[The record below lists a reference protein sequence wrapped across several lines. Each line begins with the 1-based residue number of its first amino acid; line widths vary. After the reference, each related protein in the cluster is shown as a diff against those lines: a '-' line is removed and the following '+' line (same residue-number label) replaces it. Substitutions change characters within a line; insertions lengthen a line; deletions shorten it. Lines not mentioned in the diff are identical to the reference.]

1 MGSGSGLRLGF
12 LASPAIR
19 VAAGRITAALSKR
32 FFGLPAPARLGGI
45 CILNLGGG
53 IRSFGAFA
61 AGRRRVFSRSL
72 FKALSDDNR
81 ISEYA
86 MIDGT
91 IVRVHQHGAGAK
103 GGLKIRQ
110 SGDRAAV

>member
-1 MGSGSGLRLGF
+1 MRSGSGLRLCF

-19 VAAGRITAALSKR
+19 VAAARITAAFLKR

-45 CILNLGGG
+45 CILSLGGG
-53 IRSFGAFA
+53 IDLPALSPLGGERCFEI
-61 AGRRRVFSRSL
+61 L
-72 FKALSDDNR
+72 FKALSGDPDF
-81 ISEYA
+81 EYA

-103 GGLKIRQ
+103 GGPKIRQ
-110 SGDRAAV
+110 SGDRAGV